1 MSYYLHRLRCW
12 WALISVTWAECGR
25 DAAHAE
31 WKYKRDVAHRRN
43 ARLEMLLRG
52 AGKMKTWNNEPH
64 DVVERRVMRWAVVA
78 ALVMVA
84 IHAVIA
90 AVRMVG

>member
-52 AGKMKTWNNEPH
+52 RAK
-64 DVVERRVMRWAVVA
+64 
-78 ALVMVA
+78 
-84 IHAVIA
+84 
-90 AVRMVG
+90 